1 VLSSTVGCLDEELR
15 RGCMRAAGAQV
26 GVLVGR
32 LAAGNKDVV
41 MWCAP
46 TPTDCPLAAPAEVE
60 VEWTVEHARQ
70 CARMLPGGLA
80 VVGLYVVAPLASYVH
95 APL

>member
-1 VLSSTVGCLDEELR
+1 V
-15 RGCMRAAGAQV
+15 
-26 GVLVGR
+26 VGR

-46 TPTDCPLAAPAEVE
+46 TPGHAPLAAPAEVD
-60 VEWTVEHARQ
+60 VEWTAEHARQ

-80 VVGLYVVAPLASYVH
+80 VVGLYVVAPLASYVPAAASLPLLCLFTTTVRSLS
-95 APL
+95 APGLVWT